1 MHLSWV
7 SALLTVLVL
16 EGIYG
21 DSVNQTEGIVM
32 VFQGDPV
39 LLNCTYEFPGYP
51 SPFWYVQDA
60 NQPLTLFLRDVGSGG
75 ADEGARRGFNAKA
88 ERKTASFHLWK
99 PSSELSDSGTYY
111 CAVSDTVTRASRGAE
126 RKWCRACGA
135 AGTRVCKR
143 VGG

>member
-1 MHLSWV
+1 MSRLCV
-7 SALLTVLVL
+7 

-21 DSVNQTEGIVM
+21 ESVNQTEGIVM
-32 VFQGDPV
+32 VSQGDPV

-51 SPFWYVQDA
+51 SPFWYVQDP
-60 NQPLTLFLRDVGSGG
+60 NQPLTLFLRDVGRGG

-99 PSSELSDSGTYY
+99 PSSELSDSATYY

-126 RKWCRACGA
+126 RKRCRACG
-135 AGTRVCKR
+135 GERTRVCKL